1 MKILQR
7 CRLHWGQVEEEPVA
21 RRVRV
26 SRLTGQASSGT
37 RSSTRLQAERGQ
49 GSHQRGESQ
58 QRTSDGEHSTSS
70 LPLTGTSSNEGRGTG
85 GPERDHPVQAEPQ
98 EEPPNQADLPGDRLQ
113 ITLTGRRRRFAAEPT
128 WQIWF
133 AESSQCFHRRQD
145 CRGLR
150 NANRVRGHP
159 VCGACQR
166 AAQGQRSLMEA
177 SFVYE
182 DQLGNHHTDARCR
195 AVTGPMLEI
204 RQCKVCGG

>member
-1 MKILQR
+1 MKEVHGAMAENVTKSVDENTEGDHILYLLSVMMMLLGMVLMKTLQR
-7 CRLHWGQVEEEPVA
+7 CRLHWGQVVEEPVA

-26 SRLTGQASSGT
+26 SRLTGQTSSGT

-70 LPLTGTSSNEGRGTG
+70 LPPTGTSSNEGRGTG
-85 GPERDHPVQAEPQ
+85 GLERDHPVQAEPQ

-113 ITLTGRRRRFAAEPT
+113 ITLTGRRRRLAAEPT

-145 CRGLR
+145 CTGLEKR
-150 NANRVRGHP
+150 NRVRGHP
-159 VCGACQR
+159 VCGAC
-166 AAQGQRSLMEA
+166 
-177 SFVYE
+177 
-182 DQLGNHHTDARCR
+182 
-195 AVTGPMLEI
+195 
-204 RQCKVCGG
+204 